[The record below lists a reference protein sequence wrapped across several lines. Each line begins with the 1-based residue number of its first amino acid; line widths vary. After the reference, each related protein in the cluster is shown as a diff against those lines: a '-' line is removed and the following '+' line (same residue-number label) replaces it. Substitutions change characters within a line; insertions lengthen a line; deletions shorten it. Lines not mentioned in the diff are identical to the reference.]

1 MFLSYLVGTATP
13 GRMASIRAYLK
24 EPKAST
30 ATPIFFMVSA
40 SGTRSKVYT
49 SISVPP
55 SHWLGQEQR
64 LRTVFAASEVKDR
77 AERSRLAEDNES
89 LNQRLEMMRENLR
102 VYHRDRM
109 AAGHLPT
116 ADELRAVVEPK
127 QTEAPAT
134 EPNQPMPLVD
144 FAAFIQRMALS
155 KQPATVKSF
164 KTTFAHLTKFW
175 EAIPEGQQ
183 GQSLTYDDLTAEF
196 GDRLTAYLLDE
207 ARLTDNS
214 LSKQVSLLKQFLSDA
229 VGRGRT
235 TNQAY
240 TRWKWAKRDTPIIAL
255 TADELRQLE
264 NFSLPEGHYLDN
276 VRSLFLLSCYCGLRF
291 SDVAALRREHDK
303 GDFLRLT
310 TQKTRDTLTIPVS
323 PKARAILEGIWTG
336 QVRPITNQVF
346 NRAIKELCQ
355 RAGIDTLT
363 EWLMWR
369 AGKREKTNHPK
380 FELISSHSGRKTFCS
395 IAIAR
400 GIPIPAIMKA
410 TGHKSYKSL
419 SRYLDVQENHQ
430 RAEFSKMW
438 ADEAE

>member
-1 MFLSYLVGTATP
+1 
-13 GRMASIRAYLK
+13 MASIKAYLK
-24 EPKAST
+24 EPKAMT

-55 SHWLGQEQR
+55 SYWLGQEQR
-64 LRTVFAASEVKDR
+64 LRTVFAASEVKDK

-89 LNQRLEMMRENLR
+89 LNQRLDMMRENLR

-127 QTEAPAT
+127 QAEMPAT
-134 EPNQPMPLVD
+134 ELNQPMPLVD
-144 FAAFIQRMALS
+144 FAAFIQRMTLS

-164 KTTFAHLTKFW
+164 KTTLTHLAKFW
-175 EAIPEGQQ
+175 EATSEGQRQ
-183 GQSLTYDDLTAEF
+183 LLTYDDLTAEF

-264 NFSLPEGHYLDN
+264 NYPLAEGHYLGN

-323 PKARAILEGIWTG
+323 PKARTILTELWAGR
-336 QVRPITNQVF
+336 VRPITNQVL
-346 NRAIKELCQ
+346 NRALKELCQ
-355 RAGIDTLT
+355 RAGIDAPT

-369 AGKREKTNHPK
+369 AGKREKTTHPK
-380 FELISSHSGRKTFCS
+380 YELLSSHSGRKTFCS

-400 GIPIPAIMKA
+400 GISIPALMA
-410 TGHKSYKSL
+410 TTGHKNMKSL
-419 SRYLDVQENHQ
+419 SRYLDVQESHQ
-430 RAEFSKMW
+430 RAEFSKIW